1 MPQPG
6 SLQGPL
12 QNGLLSCSRGEPGK
26 QAHPLDEAREN
37 AGQESAHCDNVMAH
51 LPHIKSTMAAG
62 IIARTMIW
70 EKADEN

>member
-1 MPQPG
+1 M
-6 SLQGPL
+6 
-12 QNGLLSCSRGEPGK
+12 
-26 QAHPLDEAREN
+26 DEAREN

-70 EKADEN
+70 GKVMKTDPFKVFTKEGQELAVIIS